1 MRVWFLPVAA
11 LTVAAAYLG
20 WRLGQPVSESEIIA
34 RWAARYLAEAP
45 EGARASDCLA
55 RAGTGAVRLTVVCR
69 HPGGA
74 VFVYPAGP
82 RGGLV
87 RDAGSEA

>member
-11 LTVAAAYLG
+11 LTVAAGYLG
-20 WRLGQPVSESEIIA
+20 WRLGQPVSESEIIG

-45 EGARASDCLA
+45 EGARATDCLA

-74 VFVYPAGP
+74 TFVYPAGP

-87 RDAGSEA
+87 APGQDEA